1 MSEESARLRKEIDAD
16 QRELERLSLAE
27 AELLDHIERRDYT
40 AATKR
45 EVLMSER
52 RIIEDRLRR
61 NRQILVSLGS

>member
-1 MSEESARLRKEIDAD
+1 MSEEIVSLRRDIDAD
-16 QRELERLSLAE
+16 QRELERLSAAE

-52 RIIEDRLRR
+52 HTIEERLRR
-61 NRQILVSLGS
+61 NRQILVSLGG